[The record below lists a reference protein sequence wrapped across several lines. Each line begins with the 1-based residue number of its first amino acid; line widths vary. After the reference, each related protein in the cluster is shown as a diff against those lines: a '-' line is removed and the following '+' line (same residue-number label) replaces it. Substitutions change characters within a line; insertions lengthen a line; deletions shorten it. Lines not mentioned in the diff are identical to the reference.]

1 MQQFII
7 LVIGRAIT
15 AAASLITF
23 DSSGFH
29 TVFAV
34 ASGFQALERR
44 ILCQWIWIP
53 ESFAGSLIIQP
64 GLQIPK
70 PRTPDS
76 NSKNSRKKSSQ
87 IMDSINKDFPI
98 PESGAPDMGQS
109 TVSYW
114 IVGTQVSAADS
125 LEEKLNKRQNIIL
138 KSG

>member
-1 MQQFII
+1 MD
-7 LVIGRAIT
+7 R
-15 AAASLITF
+15 
-23 DSSGFH
+23 DSR
-29 TVFAV
+29 
-34 ASGFQALERR
+34 FQ
-44 ILCQWIWIP
+44 
-53 ESFAGSLIIQP
+53 SFAGSLIIQA

-76 NSKNSRKKSSQ
+76 NSKNQRKKSSQ
-87 IMDSINKDFPI
+87 ILDSINKDFPI
-98 PESGAPDMGQS
+98 PESGVPDMGQS